1 MRYLVLILLAVS
13 MASCVSKKDYNLME
27 QSRNEYMRQLE
38 GQKIRLAECED
49 NKAALQRQIERLK
62 KDDTASNEKI
72 VEYEKR
78 IVELN
83 KEIDYLKKSNDNM
96 VDQLENLSVISKQG
110 AENIKKSLETLN
122 DQSKYIKDLNNKI
135 QNRDSLNLVLAT
147 TIKRSL
153 NDVNDP
159 DIDVQVEKGVVF
171 VSISDKMLFDSGKYN
186 IKPQANEVLGK
197 IAKIANDHK
206 NLDLLVEG
214 HTDNVPIASSSF
226 MRDNWDLS
234 ALRAAS
240 VVRSLQMEHGV
251 EPSRMTAGARSQYM
265 PKTTNET
272 ASGRSENRR
281 TKIYLLP
288 KLDQFF
294 QLVEEGATD
303 QN

>member
-240 VVRSLQMEHGV
+240 VVRSLQTEHGV
-251 EPSRMTAGARSQYM
+251 EPSRMTAGARSQYV

>member
-1 MRYLVLILLAVS
+1 MKYLFLGIVALS
-13 MASCVSKKDYNLME
+13 MMACVSKKDYNMME

-38 GQKIRLAECED
+38 GQKIKLQECVD
-49 NKAALQRQIERLK
+49 TKASLERQIERLK
-62 KDDTASNEKI
+62 ASGQTDTEKI

-83 KEIDYLKKSNDNM
+83 KEIDFLKKSNDNM
-96 VDQLENLSVISKQG
+96 INQLENLSVISKQG

-122 DQSKYIKDLNNKI
+122 TQSNYIRNLNNKI

-159 DIDVQVEKGVVF
+159 DINVEVEKGVVY
-171 VSISDKMLFDSGKYN
+171 VSISDKMLFDSGDFRLKSEA
-186 IKPQANEVLGK
+186 KEVISK
-197 IAKIANDHK
+197 IASIAKDHK
-206 NLDLLVEG
+206 ELDLLVEG
-214 HTDNVPIASSSF
+214 HTDNVPVKSSSF

-234 ALRAAS
+234 ALRASS
-240 VVRSLQMEHGV
+240 VVRSLQMDYGV
-251 EPSRMTAGARSQYM
+251 DPSRMTAGARSQYV
-265 PKTTNET
+265 PKASNES
-272 ASGRSENRR
+272 ASGRSQNRR

-294 QLVEEGATD
+294 QLMEEGATGA
-303 QN
+303 N

>member
-251 EPSRMTAGARSQYM
+251 EPSRMTAGARSQYV